1 MSDTSMIDAVS
12 VESMTA
18 LLQSAGYRVTPSEQG
33 DVVQLLSASQG
44 VGFALRFGN
53 RRSDTEYLDYTLSC
67 ALRVQGAL
75 PPALVNDWNSQ
86 KRFARLSHQA
96 GFLLLEQDVIVAG
109 GVSEG
114 CLRANAEIWDRL
126 LQEFILFLKQYIA
139 QPADADAA
147 ADADAVETETA

>member
-1 MSDTSMIDAVS
+1 MSDTAMIDAVS
-12 VESMTA
+12 VESMTT

-44 VGFALRFGN
+44 IGFALRFGN
-53 RRSDTEYLDYTLSC
+53 RRNDTEYLDYTLSC
-67 ALRVQGAL
+67 ALRVQGEL
-75 PPALVNDWNSQ
+75 PPALVNDWNRQ

-139 QPADADAA
+139 QPVEAA
-147 ADADAVETETA
+147 APMDVDETETA